1 MEHGKSQAKL
11 HLWWAWYLEFNY
23 INFMY
28 MYSISSYSQN
38 WFRNSRL
45 HQMCIIIIYL
55 YQTTCVKVA
64 VTAAL
69 E

>member
-11 HLWWAWYLEFNY
+11 HLWWVWYLEFNY

-38 WFRNSRL
+38 WFRNSRESVPGTHNSL
-45 HQMCIIIIYL
+45 KGRHL
-55 YQTTCVKVA
+55 GKE
-64 VTAAL
+64 L
-69 E
+69 L